1 MVEKQ
6 TQKEDFK
13 ELYRL
18 AFAAY
23 GPRALWNKQEI
34 ENPTHADALVVAK
47 ALRIE
52 GNRAARKLA
61 ERIEMACN
69 VHV

>member
-1 MVEKQ
+1 MVEEQ
-6 TQKEDFK
+6 NRKEDLK

-23 GPRALWNKQEI
+23 GLRALWNKQEI
-34 ENPTHADALVVAK
+34 ENPTQADALVVAK
-47 ALRIE
+47 ALRVE

-61 ERIEMACN
+61 ERIEMACD
-69 VHV
+69 VPV

>member
-1 MVEKQ
+1 MAEKQ
-6 TQKEDFK
+6 KQKEDFK
-13 ELYRL
+13 RLYHR

-34 ENPTHADALVVAK
+34 ENPTQADALVVAR
-47 ALRIE
+47 ALRME

-61 ERIEMACN
+61 ERIETACN
-69 VHV
+69 VPV

>member
-1 MVEKQ
+1 VVEKQ
-6 TQKEDFK
+6 KQEEDFK
-13 ELYRL
+13 QLYHR

-34 ENPTHADALVVAK
+34 ENPTQADALVVAK
-47 ALRIE
+47 ALRVE
-52 GNRAARKLA
+52 GDRAARKLA

-69 VHV
+69 VPV